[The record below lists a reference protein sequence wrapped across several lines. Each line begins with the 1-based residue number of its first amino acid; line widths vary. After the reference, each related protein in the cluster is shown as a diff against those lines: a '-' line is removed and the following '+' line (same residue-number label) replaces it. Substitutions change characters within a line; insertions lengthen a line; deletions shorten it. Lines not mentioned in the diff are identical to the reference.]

1 VARRATVIEQ
11 ERHQGLPVLIL
22 DAGDSLS
29 GDVDPARA
37 TQGQTSVAAMNRLG
51 YDAMALGPQDLALG
65 LSVLRER
72 IAEANF
78 AVLSAN
84 AVETATGRPVA
95 TPYVVRELDGSG
107 LRVGIIG
114 LSSGPGDAQ
123 VSVADPLETAEK
135 IVPEVAAEA
144 EVVIV
149 LSHAGLATDQR
160 IAETVPGIDVI
171 ISGASYVPGG
181 AGEATAFET
190 PWYAPTTGVLVV
202 QADDPSPGHT
212 GRRLGVARLS
222 FDSEGQV
229 TEQTWQRLLLG
240 QEIADDA
247 EMAQWVEEVKIP

>member
-1 VARRATVIEQ
+1 VARRATVIKQ
-11 ERHQGLPVLIL
+11 ARQQGLPVLVL
-22 DAGDSLS
+22 DAGDSLT
-29 GDVDPARA
+29 GDADPARA

-72 IAEANF
+72 IAEADF

-84 AVETATGRPVA
+84 AIEAATGTLVA
-95 TPYVVRELDGSG
+95 TPYVVRKLDGSG

-114 LSSGPGDAQ
+114 LSGSSANPEIT
-123 VSVADPLETAEK
+123 VADPVETAEK
-135 IVPEVAAEA
+135 IVPQVAAEA
-144 EVVIV
+144 EVLIV

-160 IAETVPGIDVI
+160 IAETVPGVDVM
-171 ISGASYVPGG
+171 ISGAIYVPGG
-181 AGEATAFET
+181 TGEATAFET

-212 GRRLGVARLS
+212 GRRLGIARLN
-222 FDSEGQV
+222 FDSEGRV

-240 QEIADDA
+240 QEIVDDA
-247 EMAQWVEEVKIP
+247 EMAHWVEEVKTP